1 MVTCARSVCALA
13 TWLHLWFNGSM
24 QRISRLDRLSI
35 VAYLTLAGVTAAGLW
50 QIDRILLRW
59 LALGLLVGF
68 GLLQSR
74 LPEQDGSPKSQRL
87 ANLIIALK
95 PGWWWC

>member
-1 MVTCARSVCALA
+1 
-13 TWLHLWFNGSM
+13 M
-24 QRISRLDRLSI
+24 QRFSRFDRLSI

-68 GLLQSR
+68 GLLHSR
-74 LPEQDGSPKSQRL
+74 LPEQNGSPRREAS
-87 ANLIIALK
+87 AW
-95 PGWWWC
+95 PT

>member
-1 MVTCARSVCALA
+1 
-13 TWLHLWFNGSM
+13 M
-24 QRISRLDRLSI
+24 QRFTRLDRLSL

-68 GLLQSR
+68 GLLHSR
-74 LPEQDGSPKSQRL
+74 LPEQDGSPRKAS
-87 ANLIIALK
+87 AW
-95 PGWWWC
+95 PT